1 MSDST
6 SHTSIRPLPAL
17 LRAAAVIGTVL
28 VVFFARVQPHRFP
41 ATQIQL
47 ACAGLGALL
56 LATVAH
62 DLRRGSTFWPF
73 GPALRE
79 FDRAGQALGFWLAT
93 AIFGAAGAV
102 LVVGALGSLLGLWT
116 FLR

>member
-1 MSDST
+1 MADST
-6 SHTSIRPLPAL
+6 THTRIQPLPAL

-28 VVFFARVQPHRFP
+28 VVFFARAHPHQFS
-41 ATQIQL
+41 ATHIQL
-47 ACAGLGALL
+47 ACTGLGALL

-93 AIFGAAGAV
+93 AVFGAAGA
-102 LVVGALGSLLGLWT
+102 LLLLGALGSLLGLWT
-116 FLR
+116 FLS